1 MQLPIYQI
9 DAFAEAVFQG
19 NPAAVVPL
27 EHWPPDDVLQSV
39 AQENNLA
46 ETAFFARENGG
57 YRLRWFTPATEVRLC
72 GHATLASAHVL
83 FEHLGFPED
92 VVHFHTLSGI
102 LSVSRSGGALSM
114 DFPLDTPVPLA
125 TPATFFEAALGL
137 SIVHACRG
145 KDDILLHIASL
156 EALERF
162 EPELGFIRS
171 LEDARGIILT
181 ASGHETDFASRCFF
195 PAVGVDEDAVT
206 GSAHTLLAPYWAKIL
221 GKENLTARQ
230 GGSRRGFL
238 KCRPVGDRVEISG
251 RAVTYLAGTIYLPE
265 RS

>member
-1 MQLPIYQI
+1 MQLTIYQV

-27 EHWPPDDVLQSV
+27 ETWPSDALMQSI

-46 ETAFFARENGG
+46 ETAFFARENDG

-83 FEHLGFPED
+83 FEHLGFPENT
-92 VVHFHTLSGI
+92 VHFHTLSGT
-102 LSVSRSGGALSM
+102 LSVTRSGGNLTL
-114 DFPLDTPVPLA
+114 DFPLDMPVPLA
-125 TPATFFEAALGL
+125 TPASFFEAALGL
-137 SIVHACRG
+137 PILDICRG
-145 KDDILLHIASL
+145 KDDILLRIASL
-156 EALERF
+156 DALEHF
-162 EPELGFIRS
+162 QPELGFIRN
-171 LEDARGIILT
+171 LEGARGLILT
-181 ASGHETDFASRCFF
+181 TRGDDTDFASRCFF

-221 GKENLTARQ
+221 GKETLTARQ

-238 KCRPVGDRVEISG
+238 KCRPTGNRVEISG
-251 RAVTYLAGTIYLPE
+251 KAVTYLTGTLHLSEWP
-265 RS
+265 